1 VSDLVTRPNP
11 LPVRSPLDLLRLD
24 CPHHR
29 IIQQAVSG
37 KLFYLAEASK
47 PGVQPRFAQAVTV
60 AGLRAKLQ
68 VPVREFTVAEPSIPR
83 VWDFLL
89 GGKENFAADREQAKK
104 LLAVFPR
111 AAELARESREF
122 QRRAVAH
129 VARAGVWQFLDLG
142 CGLPTSPATHE
153 IAQEAQPGATV
164 AYVDNDELVMSHARS
179 LLARAPGVLAV
190 AGDLTHPDEILYD
203 WRIRQAI
210 DFHQPIA
217 VVLTMSLHFFDAG
230 TARAITRQLIAGLP
244 PGSYLIVSAGQLDGD
259 IAGEF
264 TAEYA
269 AGHLHHHTRDDL
281 AGFLASLDLIEPGIT
296 EARLW
301 HPAAPVPADPAR
313 RGRIWAAVGRKPAPA
328 KAGQPS

>member
-1 VSDLVTRPNP
+1 MR
-11 LPVRSPLDLLRLD
+11 
-24 CPHHR
+24 
-29 IIQQAVSG
+29 AVG
-37 KLFYLAEASK
+37 DKLFYLAESTK

-60 AGLRAKLQ
+60 DRLRAKLQ
-68 VPVREFTVAEPSIPR
+68 VPMKEFTVTEPSIPR

-129 VARAGVWQFLDLG
+129 VAKAGVSQFLDLG

-153 IAQEAQPGATV
+153 VAQEAQPGATV

-179 LLARAPGVLAV
+179 LLARVPGVLAV
-190 AGDLTHPDEILYD
+190 PGDLTHPDEILYD

-217 VVLTMSLHFFDAG
+217 VVLTMSLHFFNAG
-230 TARAITRQLIAGLP
+230 TARAITGQLIAGIP
-244 PGSYLIVSAGQLDGD
+244 AGSYLIVSAGQLDGE

-281 AGFLASLDLIEPGIT
+281 AGFLAGLDMIEPGIT

-301 HPAAPVPADPAR
+301 RPPMPVPADPTR
-313 RGRIWAAVGRKPAPA
+313 QGRIWAAVARTSGD
-328 KAGQPS
+328 PS

>member
-1 VSDLVTRPNP
+1 MVSPVTRPNP

-24 CPHHR
+24 CPGHQISMR
-29 IIQQAVSG
+29 AVG
-37 KLFYLAEASK
+37 DKLFYLAESTK
-47 PGVQPRFAQAVTV
+47 SGVQPRFAQAVTV
-60 AGLRAKLQ
+60 DRLRAKLQ
-68 VPVREFTVAEPSIPR
+68 APVKEFSVAEPSIPR

-89 GGKENFAADREQAKK
+89 GGKDNFAADREQATK

-153 IAQEAQPGATV
+153 VAREAQPGATV

-179 LLARAPGVLAV
+179 LLARSPGILAV

-210 DFHQPIA
+210 DFRQPIA
-217 VVLTMSLHFFDAG
+217 VVLTMSLHFFDSG
-230 TARAITRQLIAGLP
+230 TARAITSQLAAGNLLNAVGLPIAADVGLVPYTLLVGGQTANDQEQDEEEEQLGDASDAAKQGREVEVHPADDEEERDEGAKRNRRQL
-244 PGSYLIVSAGQLDGD
+244 
-259 IAGEF
+259 
-264 TAEYA
+264 
-269 AGHLHHHTRDDL
+269 
-281 AGFLASLDLIEPGIT
+281 
-296 EARLW
+296 
-301 HPAAPVPADPAR
+301 
-313 RGRIWAAVGRKPAPA
+313 
-328 KAGQPS
+328 

>member
-1 VSDLVTRPNP
+1 MR
-11 LPVRSPLDLLRLD
+11 
-24 CPHHR
+24 
-29 IIQQAVSG
+29 AVG
-37 KLFYLAEASK
+37 DKLFYLAESTK
-47 PGVQPRFAQAVTV
+47 SGVQPRFAQAVTV
-60 AGLRAKLQ
+60 DRLRAKLQ
-68 VPVREFTVAEPSIPR
+68 APVKEFTVAEPSIPR

-89 GGKENFAADREQAKK
+89 GGKDNFAADREQAKK

-129 VARAGVWQFLDLG
+129 VAKAGVWQFLDLG

-179 LLARAPGVLAV
+179 LLARSPGVLAV

-217 VVLTMSLHFFDAG
+217 VVLTMSLHFFGSG
-230 TARAITRQLIAGLP
+230 TARAITSQLAAGLP
-244 PGSYLIVSAGQLDGD
+244 PGSYLIVSAGQLDGE

-269 AGHLHHHTRDDL
+269 AGDLHHHTRDDL
-281 AGFLASLDLIEPGIT
+281 AGFLAGLNMIEPGIT

-301 HPAAPVPADPAR
+301 RPPVPVPADSTR
-313 RGRIWAAVGRKPAPA
+313 RGRIWAAVARTSGDL
-328 KAGQPS
+328 S

>member
-1 VSDLVTRPNP
+1 VTRPNP

-24 CPHHR
+24 CPGHQISMR
-29 IIQQAVSG
+29 TVAD
-37 KLFYLAEASK
+37 KLFYLAEATA

-60 AGLRAKLQ
+60 EGLRAKLQ
-68 VPVREFTVAEPSIPR
+68 VPVKEFTVTEPSIPR

-89 GGKENFAADREQAKK
+89 GGKENFTADRDQAAK

-122 QRRAVAH
+122 QRRAVTC
-129 VARAGVWQFLDLG
+129 VAGAGVRQFLDLG

-153 IAQEAQPGATV
+153 VAQQVQPGSVV

-190 AGDLTHPDEILYD
+190 AGDLARPEEILYD
-203 WRIRQAI
+203 WRIRQVI

-217 VVLTMSLHFFDAG
+217 VVLAMTLHFFRAT
-230 TARAITRQLIAGLP
+230 TARAITRQLAAGLP
-244 PGSYLIVSAGQLDGD
+244 PGSYLIVSTGQLDGD

-264 TAEYA
+264 TSQYD
-269 AGHLHHHTRDDL
+269 AGHLHHHTRHDL
-281 AGFLASLDLIEPGIT
+281 AAFLAGLDLIEPGIT

-301 HPAAPVPADPAR
+301 HPAAPVPADTTR
-313 RGRIWAAVGRKPAPA
+313 QGRIWAAVARTATPAET
-328 KAGQPS
+328 GQPS